1 MRGRHIRETMRRRA
15 SNLTG
20 FAATGLLFLT
30 AIAGAPASWATGA
43 PHDHVV
49 PALSPAAPVS
59 VEIEPDRITI
69 TFGPLDLPTG
79 HDGELA
85 ASLPPHV
92 FQVPRDTFLTG
103 FHASLSKTDGTPLPR
118 HYLHHLLLIDPNKES
133 PACPGEVYFLA
144 GAGLEMS
151 DARFPEGYGVEI
163 KAADRLMAVVA
174 FYHGAPATTGVVARF
189 TLYLASAGAG
199 LTPLQVYHMGINVG
213 CYRQLDRRAPG
224 ETDEGLPL
232 PQGLSVV
239 TAPVTFRMD
248 GCVKYAYPHGHDHLA
263 LFTLENRTSGRTLLR
278 TAPHTTKDGTLI
290 GFPPSQVYS
299 SARGFSVSKDEAYEM
314 TMISHRPLHDRIPR
328 YGMANYILYL
338 TAGPCA
344 EPEPDQANRTAAPTH
359 TPSRHTD
366 P

>member
-1 MRGRHIRETMRRRA
+1 MTRRT
-15 SNLTG
+15 SPLTNL
-20 FAATGLLFLT
+20 AATGLLFLT
-30 AIAGAPASWATGA
+30 TMMGASSAQATGL
-43 PHDHVV
+43 PHDHGV

-79 HDGELA
+79 HEGELA

-103 FHASLSKTDGTPLPR
+103 FHASLSTTDGTPLPR
-118 HYLHHLLLIDPNKES
+118 HYLHHLLLIDPTKES

-151 DARFPEGYGVEI
+151 DARFPDGYGVEI
-163 KAADRLMAVVA
+163 KAADQLMAVVA

-189 TLYLASAGAG
+189 TLHLASAGIR
-199 LTPLQVYHMGINVG
+199 LTPLQVYHVGINVG

-232 PQGLSVV
+232 AQGLSVV
-239 TAPVTFRMD
+239 TAPVTFRID
-248 GCVKYAYPHGHDHLA
+248 GCVKYAYPHGHDHLV
-263 LFTLENRTSGRTLLR
+263 LFTLENRTSDRTLLR
-278 TAPHTTKDGTLI
+278 TAPDTTQDGALI
-290 GFPPSQVYS
+290 GFPASQVYRS
-299 SARGFSVSKDEAYEM
+299 NKGFSVSKDETYEM
-314 TMISHRPLHDRIPR
+314 TMISHRPLHDQIQR

-338 TAGPCA
+338 TPGPCS
-344 EPEPDQANRTAAPTH
+344 EIEPDEFERAERTDHIVAPAH
-359 TPSRHTD
+359 PHSRHTS

>member
-1 MRGRHIRETMRRRA
+1 MRRRA
-15 SNLTG
+15 SILTG
-20 FAATGLLFLT
+20 FTTTGLLFLT
-30 AIAGAPASWATGA
+30 AFAGSPPSWASGGL
-43 PHDHVV
+43 HDHAV

-59 VEIEPDRITI
+59 VDLEPDRVTI
-69 TFGPLDLPTG
+69 TFGPVDLPTG

-103 FHASLSKTDGTPLPR
+103 FHASLSTTDGTPLPR
-118 HYLHHLLLIDPNKES
+118 HYLHHLLLIDPGKES

-151 DARFPEGYGVEI
+151 DARFPDGYGVEI

-189 TLYLASAGAG
+189 TLHLAPAGAG
-199 LTPLQVYHMGINVG
+199 LTPLQVHHVGINVG
-213 CYRQLDRRAPG
+213 CYRQLDRRVPG

-232 PQGLSVV
+232 AQGLSVV
-239 TAPVTFRMD
+239 AAPVSFRMD
-248 GCVKYAYPHGHDHLA
+248 GCVKYAYPHGHDHLV

-278 TAPHTTKDGTLI
+278 TAPDTTKDGTLI
-290 GFPPSQVYS
+290 GFPASQVYRS
-299 SARGFSVSKDEAYEM
+299 NTGFSVSKDADYEM
-314 TMISHRPLHDRIPR
+314 TMISHRPLQDRVPR

-338 TAGPCA
+338 TPGPCA
-344 EPEPDQANRTAAPTH
+344 EPEADQADRADHAGHLAAPAQPFSSH
-359 TPSRHTD
+359 TSP
-366 P
+366 

>member
-1 MRGRHIRETMRRRA
+1 MHRPSLDLRG
-15 SNLTG
+15 LF
-20 FAATGLLFLT
+20 FACLLCLPLL
-30 AIAGAPASWATGA
+30 AGAPAARAADA
-43 PHDHVV
+43 PHDQAV

-59 VEIEPDRITI
+59 VEFEQDRITI

-85 ASLPPHV
+85 ASLPPHS
-92 FQVPRDTFLTG
+92 FHLPHDTFLTG
-103 FHASLSKTDGTPLPR
+103 FHASLSTTDGAPLPR
-118 HYLHHLLLIDPNKES
+118 HYLHHLLLIDPGKES

-151 DARFPEGYGVEI
+151 DARFPDGYGVEL

-174 FYHGAPATTGVVARF
+174 FYHGAPATRGVVARL
-189 TLYLASAGAG
+189 TLHLAPAGAG
-199 LTPLQVYHMGINVG
+199 LMPLHVYHVGINVG

-232 PQGLSVV
+232 ASGLSVV

-248 GCVKYAYPHGHDHLA
+248 GCVKYAYPHGHDQLV

-278 TAPHTTKDGTLI
+278 TAPSTTRDGTLI
-290 GFPPSQVYS
+290 GFPPSQVYR
-299 SARGFSVSKDEAYEM
+299 SARGFSVSKDETYEM
-314 TMISHRPLHDRIPR
+314 TMISHRPLHDQAPR

-338 TAGPCA
+338 APGLCSTSTPDHGDRAEQADGPA
-344 EPEPDQANRTAAPTH
+344 HSPA
-359 TPSRHTD
+359 RHRS